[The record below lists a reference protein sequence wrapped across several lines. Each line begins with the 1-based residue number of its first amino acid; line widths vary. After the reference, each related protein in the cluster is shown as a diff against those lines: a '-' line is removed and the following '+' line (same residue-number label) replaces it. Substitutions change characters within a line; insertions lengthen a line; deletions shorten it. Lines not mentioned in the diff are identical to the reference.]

1 MLKFLPAAGA
11 ALALALAAA
20 PAGAATFTG
29 DYSVSFRNSDPGLV
43 LQVQDLPGALNFSL
57 NNVGDTASAALFKV
71 WTNEAAVNA
80 DDLVSYPIA
89 VTFGFTGPNAF
100 GGVVNGQSQG
110 SSALFGLF
118 QNGSI
123 NWAGGGSTVLNFGN
137 GGKLLV
143 DLDDVVF
150 NSGVLGLKG
159 GVGHAATICA
169 EFTLLQASVPE
180 PGAWALMI
188 VGFGLV
194 GTAVRRR
201 RGLAQPTAA

>member
-1 MLKFLPAAGA
+1 MLKFLSAASA
-11 ALALALAAA
+11 ALALTLAAA

-29 DYSVSFRNSDPGLV
+29 NYNVNFRGSDPGLV

-71 WTNEAAVNA
+71 WTNEAAVNP

-89 VTFGFTGPNAF
+89 VTFGFTGPNVF

-110 SSALFGLF
+110 NSVLFGLF

-123 NWAGGGSTVLNFGN
+123 TWAGGGSTVLNFGN

-150 NSGVLGLKG
+150 NSGVFGLSG
-159 GVGHAATICA
+159 GPGHGAVICA
-169 EFTLLQASVPE
+169 DFTLLKAAVPE

-201 RGLAQPTAA
+201 RGLVQPTAA